1 MKKFFEE
8 FKEFA
13 MQGNVLD
20 MAIGVVIGGAFSTI
34 VTSLVNDII
43 MPIVGAITGGLDFTG
58 FVITLN
64 AGTGLTLKI
73 GSFIQSVVNFLI
85 IALCIFCAIKAIN
98 KMHKPHEEEAPAP
111 EVDERLETLKEIRD
125 LLKDQK

>member
-73 GSFIQSVVNFLI
+73 GNFIQSVVNFLI

-98 KMHKPHEEEAPAP
+98 KMNKPHEEEAPTP